1 MSEPIKTLPLVL
13 EPPRGRG
20 KPPRHLADF
29 SADERKAAAEELGLP
44 AFRVKQVAH
53 HYFARLQRDPEAMTD
68 LPAAQR
74 DAIAQ
79 ALLPPLLSTVK
90 VQEADQGTT
99 LKTL

>member
-53 HYFARLQRDPEAMTD
+53 HGMVM
-68 LPAAQR
+68 
-74 DAIAQ
+74 
-79 ALLPPLLSTVK
+79 LLHGIM
-90 VQEADQGTT
+90 Q
-99 LKTL
+99 